1 MSTSGIAIGPGW
13 GIGGGWGL
21 GGTAPTT
28 IGALNFVSASA
39 PQLSITNGP
48 LGRSG
53 TVNVEFWF
61 NPSGAAGGSL
71 LEWNT
76 NAGLFT
82 VAFDGTNITVAP
94 PGGSSMTA
102 ALNAGQ
108 WNYVCFGVYNGTG
121 RLYVN
126 GTNQG
131 GSGDAIYTWDNTLD
145 LGLSTTGPSWLNGYL
160 TNYRIS
166 NQDIYSLE
174 GGPGTMPVPTAPLT
188 ATTNVTLLLLA
199 VSGAG
204 TAFDD
209 TSGYND
215 TVTNYNVTYN
225 LVSPS
230 PF

>member
-1 MSTSGIAIGPGW
+1 MATSGIAIGPGW
-13 GIGGGWGL
+13 AIDNGWGI
-21 GGTAPTT
+21 GGTAPTS
-28 IGALNFVSASA
+28 IGALFFDSAVNPA
-39 PQLSITNGP
+39 LGITNGP
-48 LGRSG
+48 LGRTG
-53 TVNVEFWF
+53 TVNIEFWV
-61 NPSGAAGGSL
+61 NPNGGSNGSL

-82 VAFDGTNITVAP
+82 AGYTGSNLTVSP

-131 GSGDAIYTWDNTLD
+131 GSGDAIYTWDNNLLIGINTSGSNYFD
-145 LGLSTTGPSWLNGYL
+145 GYL

-174 GGPGTMPVPTAPLT
+174 AGPSTMPVPTAPLT
-188 ATTNVTLLLLA
+188 ATSNVTLLLLA

-215 TVTNYNVTYN
+215 TVVNSNVTYAT
-225 LVSPS
+225 VSPS

>member
-13 GIGGGWGL
+13 GIDGGWGI

-28 IGALNFVSASA
+28 IGALNFGGTNA
-39 PQLSITNGP
+39 PQLSVTNGP
-48 LGRSG
+48 LGRTG

-61 NPSGAAGGSL
+61 NPNNGGGSFL
-71 LEWNT
+71 AWNT
-76 NAGLFT
+76 GAGLFT
-82 VAFDGTNITVAP
+82 ADYTGGSIVISP
-94 PGGSSMTA
+94 PGGQTMSA
-102 ALNAGQ
+102 ALNSGA
-108 WNYVCFGVYNGTG
+108 WNYVCFGVYNGIG

-126 GTNQG
+126 GTLQG
-131 GSGDAIYTWDNTLD
+131 GSGDSVYTWDNSLEI
-145 LGLSTTGPSWLNGYL
+145 GLNSTGPTWLDGYL

-166 NQDIYSLE
+166 NQDIYNLE
-174 GGPGTMPVPTAPLT
+174 GGPPTMPVPTAPLT

-199 VSGAG
+199 VASAG

-215 TVTNYNVTYN
+215 TVTNYNVTYSV
-225 LVSPS
+225 VSPG